1 MNVTVGLGDLSKGF
15 AINVALVVMAAGL
28 VTGTFVFYLV
38 VFFRN
43 LNNSRQQEKLVEETV
58 LLVP

>member
-28 VTGTFVFYLV
+28 VTGSFVFYLV

-43 LNNSRQQEKLVEETV
+43 LNRLREQEKIVEETV